1 MYVDASR
8 VSTFVRRLL
17 GPGEAAETGA
27 RPSLLRN
34 GNVARFGSVRLASG
48 LAMQMQSVAIG
59 WHVYAMT
66 GSALGLGLVGLCQF
80 LPSILLV
87 LVTGHAADRFDRR
100 KIVILSLLVQV
111 LASIALLA
119 LAASPDA
126 EVWPIYALVALLGA
140 ARAFSMPAF
149 AALLP
154 NIVDPVL
161 FPRAVAL
168 SSMMNELAMLV
179 GPASGGLL
187 LLWNGS
193 LPYATSATLSLVSV
207 ALLAGITMP
216 RVAKTQAA
224 TADVGKLL
232 GGVLYLRSN
241 RFLLGAISLDLFA
254 VLLGGVTALLP
265 IFARDILFVGP
276 AGYGLLRAGPAIGAL
291 VVGALLAQRP
301 PHRHAGAIMLWCVAG
316 YGAATLVFALSTS
329 FSLSLAAMVALGG
342 FDIVSVVVRQTMV
355 QIGTPDAMR
364 GRVSAIN
371 SVFIGASNQ
380 LGDFES
386 GVAAAFL
393 GAVGAALLGGTGTIL
408 VVLVWAWAFPELRR
422 ADALGPR

>member
-1 MYVDASR
+1 V
-8 VSTFVRRLL
+8 L
-17 GPGEAAETGA
+17 GKDETSKVGIRA
-27 RPSLLRN
+27 SLLRD

-48 LAMQMQSVAIG
+48 LAMQMQAVAIG
-59 WHVYAMT
+59 WHVYVMT

-87 LVTGHAADRFDRR
+87 LVTGQTADRFDRR
-100 KIVILSLLVQV
+100 KIVVVSLLVQA
-111 LASIALLA
+111 LASVALFA
-119 LAASPDA
+119 LATVA
-126 EVWPIYALVALLGA
+126 EAPVWPIFVLVAVLGG

-154 NIVDPVL
+154 NIVDAAL

-168 SSMMNELAMLV
+168 SSMMNEFAMLL

-187 LLWNGS
+187 LLWNGT
-193 LPYATSATLSLVSV
+193 LPYAISAFLSLVSV
-207 ALLAGITMP
+207 ALVAGIVMP
-216 RVAKTQAA
+216 RVATVQAPS
-224 TADVGKLL
+224 ADVGKLL
-232 GGVLYLRSN
+232 GGFIYLRSN

-254 VLLGGVTALLP
+254 VLFGGVTALLP

-276 AGYGLLRAGPAIGAL
+276 AGYGILRAGPAIGAL
-291 VVGALLAQRP
+291 VIGGVLARNP
-301 PHRHAGAIMLWCVAG
+301 LRRHVGAIMLWCVAG
-316 YGAATLVFALSTS
+316 YGVATLVFALSSS
-329 FSLSLAAMVALGG
+329 FILSFAAMVALGG
-342 FDIVSVVVRQTMV
+342 FDIVSVVVRQTLV

-386 GVAAAFL
+386 GIAAALL
-393 GAVGAALLGGTGTIL
+393 GAVGAAVVGGVGTIAI
-408 VVLVWAWAFPELRR
+408 VVLWAWLFPELRR
-422 ADALGPR
+422 VDKLEPKPS